1 MQAEIVDT
9 YSSLTQRLA
18 TGFVFHI
25 VTKHQGTLVNPVNQV
40 PATLFVIVAVI
51 AENYIERE
59 ISKIATPSLALLR
72 DVLSTIFVFVGSL
85 LAYLLVALIDG
96 FFTDE
101 LGSELSI
108 TTVYRPILLIVS
120 VSLVITVLKFFAGEI
135 KTRKKKTPDTQD

>member
-1 MQAEIVDT
+1 MQAETVDT
-9 YSSLTQRLA
+9 YSALTNRLA

-25 VTKHQGTLVNPVNQV
+25 VTKHQGTIVNPVNQV

-59 ISKIATPSLALLR
+59 INAISTPSLNLLKSF
-72 DVLSTIFVFVGSL
+72 LSTIFVFIGSL

-108 TTVYRPILLIVS
+108 TTVYRPLLLV
-120 VSLVITVLKFFAGEI
+120 VTASLVITVLKFFAGELEV
-135 KTRKKKTPDTQD
+135 KKKKPQEAQN